1 MCEVFR
7 LRWHQLNTFQGAGKA
22 DKTWLHGWHVTVSH
36 ARRCLASRLT
46 WWPWPSPRPEWPSLT
61 SAAPPRVKVCVLP
74 PGIPGSGARGH
85 ADETIPPQWG
95 SSQFCLLCHFSQKM
109 SKLQHS
115 NHQNWYLK
123 GFWATLSDL
132 IASMERPAA
141 RLCLLLEV
149 ALVSRGD
156 LWSLWSTS
164 CAAQS
169 GARKTLLAKKSPACK
184 LERILLSNTNT
195 I

>member
-1 MCEVFR
+1 MYEVFQ

-85 ADETIPPQWG
+85 ADETIPVQWG
-95 SSQFCLLCHFSQKM
+95 SSQFCLLCHFFVKRWAAATFKPPELISQRVLGNIVE
-109 SKLQHS
+109 SDNFHGEASSSFVFAPWGGVGQPWWPLELVEHKLCS
-115 NHQNWYLK
+115 TK
-123 GFWATLSDL
+123 
-132 IASMERPAA
+132 
-141 RLCLLLEV
+141 
-149 ALVSRGD
+149 
-156 LWSLWSTS
+156 WST
-164 CAAQS
+164 
-169 GARKTLLAKKSPACK
+169 
-184 LERILLSNTNT
+184 
-195 I
+195 